1 MNDPMSMDAL
11 ARKLKNL
18 IAVQTL
24 ELRELLQNSIGATQK
39 QTLTAA
45 EAACYLGIA
54 KSTLYK
60 MVMRGDIAY
69 YKVSGGRKVIA
80 GKEKAST
87 GGRLFFAREDLDAW
101 MRSNRVASK
110 REIEE
115 AAQSESLKKT
125 RR

>member
-1 MNDPMSMDAL
+1 MDML
-11 ARKLKNL
+11 LRRLENF
-18 IAVQTL
+18 IGVQTL
-24 ELRELLQNSIGATQK
+24 ELKELIGDSIGASTK
-39 QTLTAA
+39 QTLTAG
-45 EAACYLGIA
+45 EAAQYLGLS
-54 KSTLYK
+54 KGTLYK

-69 YKVSGGRKVIA
+69 Y
-80 GKEKAST
+80 KAST

>member
-1 MNDPMSMDAL
+1 MDNTITMDML
-11 ARKLKNL
+11 VRKLKNL

-69 YKVSGGRKVIA
+69 YKVSGGKKVIA

>member
-1 MNDPMSMDAL
+1 MDML
-11 ARKLKNL
+11 ARKLESL
-18 IAVQTL
+18 IGVQTL
-24 ELRELLQNSIGATQK
+24 ELKELIGDSIGASTK

-69 YKVSGGRKVIA
+69 YKVSGGRKAIA
-80 GKEKAST
+80 GKEKART
-87 GGRLFFAREDLDAW
+87 GGKLFFAREDLDAW

>member
-1 MNDPMSMDAL
+1 MDML
-11 ARKLKNL
+11 VRKLENF
-18 IAVQTL
+18 IGVQTL
-24 ELRELLQNSIGATQK
+24 ELRELIQNSIGATQK

-54 KSTLYK
+54 KNTLYK

-69 YKVSGGRKVIA
+69 YKVSGGQKFVG
-80 GKEKAST
+80 GKEKART
-87 GGRLFFAREDLDAW
+87 GGKLFFAREDLDAW